1 MAGRCSIAFMV
12 MASCLSVVVSG
23 GLPGDLFALSVA
35 SKLRVDRNSTARA
48 SSDFGRIVAAAPEA
62 VLHPATPADI
72 AQLVRFSASSPS
84 PFPVAPRGQG
94 HSARG
99 QSLAPGGVV
108 VDMRA
113 LAARR
118 GRVNVS
124 AGAAPYVDAGGEQL
138 WADVLRATLE
148 HGLAPRVWT
157 DYLRITVAGT
167 LSNAGIGGQAFRHGP
182 QIANVLELDVITG
195 RGDMVTCSR
204 DKDPDL
210 FFAVLGGL
218 GQFGII
224 TRARIGL
231 EPAPKRVRWVRLAY
245 SDVVTF
251 TRDQELLISKRASEA
266 GFDYVEGQVQ
276 LNRTLTEGPKSTP
289 FFSRFDIDRLAGLA
303 SESVSGVIYFIEG
316 AMYYNE
322 STAASV
328 DQKLTSV
335 LEQLSF
341 DKGFVFTKDV
351 KYVQF
356 LDRVREE
363 ERVLRSIGMWDVPH
377 PWLNLFVPQSR
388 ILDFDTGVL
397 KGVFAGANPVGV
409 ILMYP
414 MNRNMW
420 EDRMTAVSGND
431 DMFYVVGLLRSAVA
445 PGDVECLE
453 RENEAVLA
461 FCDNEGIECKQYLP
475 HYASQDGWR
484 SHFGV
489 KWSRVTELKAKYDP
503 YGILSPG
510 QRIFSS
516 LTPMALAAMCS
527 IAFMVMASCLSVVVS
542 GGLPGDLFALSV
554 ASKLRVDRNS
564 TARASS
570 DFGRIVAAA
579 PEAVLHPA
587 TPADIAQ
594 LVRFSA
600 SSPSPF
606 PVAPR
611 GQGHSARGQS
621 LAPGGVV
628 VDMRALAARRGRVN
642 VSAGAAPYVD
652 AGGEQLWAD
661 VLRATLEHG
670 LAPRVWTDYLRITVA
685 GTLSNAGIG
694 GQAFRHGPQIANVLE
709 LDVITGTGDMVTCSR
724 DKDSDL
730 FFAVLGGLG
739 QFGII
744 TRARIGLM
752 PAPKRVRWVRLA
764 YSDVGT
770 FTRDQELLIS
780 KRASEAGFD
789 YVEGQVQLNRTLTE
803 GPKSTPFFS
812 SNDIGRLAGLA
823 SKSESG
829 VIYVIECAMYYNE
842 STNTTMDQKLESIL
856 GQLSFEEGFVF
867 TRDVRYVQFLDRVRE
882 EERVLR
888 SIGMWDVPHPW
899 LNLFVPRSRI
909 LDFDAGVFKGVFAGA
924 NPVGVILMYP
934 MNRNMWDDRM
944 MAVASDDDVFY
955 AVGLLRSAV
964 VVDDVERLEKENE
977 AVLAFCHN
985 EDIGCK
991 QYLPH
996 YTSQDGWQRHFGAKW
1011 SRVADLKTKYDPHR
1025 ILSPGQRIFS
1035 SPASMVVA
1043 SM

>member
-1 MAGRCSIAFMV
+1 MAARCSIAFMV

-23 GLPGDLFALSVA
+23 GLPGDLFAHSVA
-35 SKLRVDRNSTARA
+35 SKLRVDRDTTARA

-62 VLHPATPADI
+62 VLHPATPAEI
-72 AQLVRFSASSPS
+72 AELVRFSASSPS

-124 AGAAPYVDAGGEQL
+124 AGGAGAAPYVDAGGEQL

-204 DKDPDL
+204 DKEPDL

-322 STAASV
+322 STTASV

-351 KYVQF
+351 SYVQF

-363 ERVLRSIGMWDVPH
+363 ERILRSIGMWDVPH

-397 KGVFAGANPVGV
+397 KGVFVGANPVGV

-420 EDRMTAVSGND
+420 DDRMTAVSGND
-431 DMFYVVGLLRSAVA
+431 DMFYVVGLLRSAVV
-445 PGDVECLE
+445 PGDVERLE

-461 FCDNEGIECKQYLP
+461 FCDNEGIGCKQYLP

-484 SHFGV
+484 SHFGA
-489 KWSRVTELKAKYDP
+489 KWSRVTELKVKYDP

-516 LTPMALAAMCS
+516 LTPMALVAM
-527 IAFMVMASCLSVVVS
+527 
-542 GGLPGDLFALSV
+542 
-554 ASKLRVDRNS
+554 
-564 TARASS
+564 
-570 DFGRIVAAA
+570 
-579 PEAVLHPA
+579 
-587 TPADIAQ
+587 
-594 LVRFSA
+594 
-600 SSPSPF
+600 
-606 PVAPR
+606 
-611 GQGHSARGQS
+611 
-621 LAPGGVV
+621 
-628 VDMRALAARRGRVN
+628 
-642 VSAGAAPYVD
+642 
-652 AGGEQLWAD
+652 
-661 VLRATLEHG
+661 
-670 LAPRVWTDYLRITVA
+670 
-685 GTLSNAGIG
+685 
-694 GQAFRHGPQIANVLE
+694 
-709 LDVITGTGDMVTCSR
+709 
-724 DKDSDL
+724 
-730 FFAVLGGLG
+730 
-739 QFGII
+739 
-744 TRARIGLM
+744 
-752 PAPKRVRWVRLA
+752 
-764 YSDVGT
+764 
-770 FTRDQELLIS
+770 
-780 KRASEAGFD
+780 
-789 YVEGQVQLNRTLTE
+789 
-803 GPKSTPFFS
+803 
-812 SNDIGRLAGLA
+812 
-823 SKSESG
+823 
-829 VIYVIECAMYYNE
+829 
-842 STNTTMDQKLESIL
+842 
-856 GQLSFEEGFVF
+856 
-867 TRDVRYVQFLDRVRE
+867 
-882 EERVLR
+882 
-888 SIGMWDVPHPW
+888 
-899 LNLFVPRSRI
+899 
-909 LDFDAGVFKGVFAGA
+909 
-924 NPVGVILMYP
+924 
-934 MNRNMWDDRM
+934 
-944 MAVASDDDVFY
+944 
-955 AVGLLRSAV
+955 
-964 VVDDVERLEKENE
+964 
-977 AVLAFCHN
+977 
-985 EDIGCK
+985 
-991 QYLPH
+991 
-996 YTSQDGWQRHFGAKW
+996 
-1011 SRVADLKTKYDPHR
+1011 
-1025 ILSPGQRIFS
+1025 
-1035 SPASMVVA
+1035 
-1043 SM
+1043 